1 MQHWWPDWDDG
12 MGSVEM
18 RRSSRG
24 RIGDS
29 LYKVVR
35 VRVLAL
41 LRFLSRIVGE
51 MVGHDQLATPDV
63 GLVLCS

>member
-1 MQHWWPDWDDG
+1 

-35 VRVLAL
+35 VRALAL